1 MKNLHYKK
9 EMKYLKAVA
18 NYFNEN
24 GYEAEEPKTR
34 HRDILDV
41 WGLEGKRKCFEE
53 LYVFIYEHRG
63 YLIGHWHCND
73 HDGIELV
80 MDHDGDLIRPWEIG
94 CLLDGLKPLK
104 KVKRK

>member
-24 GYEAEEPKTR
+24 GYHAEEPNTK
-34 HRDILDV
+34 HRDLLDV
-41 WGLEGKRKCFEE
+41 WGFVNKRRCFEE

-63 YLIGHWHCND
+63 YLIGCWR
-73 HDGIELV
+73 GIDEESVELV
-80 MDHDGDLIRPWEIG
+80 MDYDGNLIRPWEISN
-94 CLLDGLKPLK
+94 LLGGLKPLR